1 MTQSIGIRELKNQL
15 SQVLKE
21 VTEQG
26 HEIDI
31 TNHGQVIA
39 RLVPVKPAVEAA
51 VSEAAWTHLKDL
63 AKQLGKSWSGDD
75 AASAIDEIRRD
86 L

>member
-21 VTEQG
+21 VAEQG
-26 HEIDI
+26 QEIDI

-39 RLVPVKPAVEAA
+39 RLVPAK
-51 VSEAAWTHLKDL
+51 SLNDSTTSQAAWTHLKEL
-63 AKQLGKSWSGDD
+63 SRQISNKWSGGD
-75 AASAIDEIRRD
+75 ANDVINEIRRD